1 MESGPKI
8 PRLAGPA
15 GILGALLLVVASS
28 QASAQCVTGT
38 SVLQWSCWEQ
48 TITSGN
54 VDLYNAGAG
63 NPYRDLILRVTF
75 TLPGVM
81 SFTQDAFWAGD
92 PADSTTW
99 KNFKVRVALP
109 GPAGQI
115 GSTATWTWQVT
126 GCTGTTNGKNCA
138 TEVPWA
144 PASGNVTVT
153 SSTSGAQLFARG
165 FPTQFCFWQKTNP
178 PVLISCPPITYS
190 DASAFFWLG
199 DTAWSAPAVEI
210 DTQLHPQPGSQQ
222 YWSGYLASRTPDT
235 AGGYHFTAIL
245 VAPADYFQKSND
257 PDVFFSQPGCV
268 VPASQQGSFPNDC
281 SIPKPT
287 YWNAFDNL
295 VAQANQKDLFLL
307 IAGLLHPFD
316 THPYSLYPSLN
327 SVTHFSRY
335 MAARM
340 AGFAA
345 MFSPGFD
352 LPVTGTAVDGSSLRQ
367 VMDAAGFAVQ
377 AASPRAL
384 ITNHLNGQATC
395 TDYESFGS
403 ERPGPA
409 PWMTSYLFQ
418 SGHAINQNGIVGT
431 VCPGY
436 LSSDGTSVVA
446 AMRRAITMPSTL
458 ASSSPNL
465 PTVNGEGPYDDP
477 TNDSPPIYAQVN
489 MQYRTRQ
496 AANLTCLSD
505 AQGFTYGVA
514 QLGVWN
520 NPSSYWGLA
529 SASSDM
535 KDLRDRFIS
544 NPGLPTHTEWILN
557 NPAPYDQKMAL
568 ASNGGTT
575 AIAYVPSSN
584 PANPPSATSI
594 TLSTNSLPSF
604 GCPGPGKPWTFTW
617 ENPTTNQTQPVA
629 LALCDSSV
637 PGQIKITS
645 PQCSVKPAATPECDW
660 ILVMTKTGAPV
671 VAAPQSSSVLVP
683 TPGNMTAWRDL
694 SAGDGTSAIMA
705 YLSGGKGGIAIE
717 VSPSGIAF
725 QDGVRVASV
734 PGGYVVVWHADELD
748 GSLFGVF
755 GQRVD
760 STGRLLGPMFRI
772 NSTTAY
778 DQRDPA
784 IAADPAGN
792 TIVVWSSYGQDGD
805 FGGIYGQLYDPKG
818 KPMGGEFQINSVTA
832 GHQELPQVTYL
843 AGGFFAV
850 GWTTEAL
857 GSELGALS
865 VRVFDR
871 NGLPV
876 TAEIRSP
883 GNASQHPELVDLEP
897 DPSGGFSLQWQL
909 RDNTRKTIN
918 SYLQHLT
925 AQGSAAGAP
934 GMLP

>member
-1 MESGPKI
+1 MDSVPKF
-8 PRLAGPA
+8 PRLAGSVSL
-15 GILGALLLVVASS
+15 LGALLLVVASS
-28 QASAQCVTGT
+28 QASAQCVTGS
-38 SVLQWSCWEQ
+38 SVTQWRCSEQ
-48 TITSGN
+48 TITSN
-54 VDLYNAGAG
+54 IDLYNAGAG
-63 NPYRDLILRVTF
+63 NPYRDLVLRVTF
-75 TLPGVM
+75 TWLGVM

-92 PADSTTW
+92 PANSTTW

-109 GPAGQI
+109 GPA
-115 GSTATWTWQVT
+115 TWTWQVA

-138 TEVPWA
+138 TDVTWTQ
-144 PASGNVTVT
+144 STTSITVT
-153 SSTSGAQLFARG
+153 SSTSGPQLFARG

-210 DTQLHPQPGSQQ
+210 DAQLHGGSQ
-222 YWSGYLASRTPDT
+222 YWSQYLATRTPDGT
-235 AGGYHFTAIL
+235 GGYHFTAIL
-245 VAPADYFQKSND
+245 VAPADYYNKLND
-257 PDVFFSQPGCV
+257 PDVFSAQPGCT
-268 VPASQQGSFPNDC
+268 VPLAQQGSFPNDC

-287 YWNAFDNL
+287 YWSAFDNL
-295 VAQANQKDLFLL
+295 VSQANSQDLFIVL
-307 IAGLLHPFD
+307 AGLLHPFD

-352 LPVTGTAVDGSSLRQ
+352 LPLTGMAVDGSSLRQ

-395 TDYESFGS
+395 TDYELFGTES
-403 ERPGPA
+403 PGPA

-418 SGHAINQNGIVGT
+418 SGHAINQNGVMFT
-431 VCPGY
+431 SCPGY
-436 LSSDGTSVVA
+436 LSSETSVVA
-446 AMRRAITMPSTL
+446 AMRRAITMPTTL
-458 ASSSPNL
+458 AGSSPSL

-477 TNDSPPIYAQVN
+477 THDSPPDYTQVN

-505 AQGFTYGVA
+505 AQGFTYGVP

-535 KDLRDRFIS
+535 KSLRDRFIA
-544 NPGLPTHTEWILN
+544 NPGLPTHTEWIVN
-557 NPAPYDQKMAL
+557 NPAPYDQEMTL
-568 ASNGGTT
+568 ASNGSNT
-575 AIAYVPSSN
+575 AIAYLPAVPLH
-584 PANPPSATSI
+584 PAPASI
-594 TLSTNSLPSF
+594 TLSTSGLPQF
-604 GCPGPGKPWTFTW
+604 GCPASGHPWTFTW
-617 ENPTTNQTQPVA
+617 ENPSTNKPQSAT
-629 LALCDSSV
+629 LCDPSV
-637 PGQIKITS
+637 AGQVKLQSPGCTG
-645 PQCSVKPAATPECDW
+645 PPFATPECDW
-660 ILVMTKTGAPV
+660 VLLMTKTGAPI
-671 VAAPQSSSVLVP
+671 VATPQSSSALAP
-683 TPGNMTAWRDL
+683 TPGNMAAWRDL
-694 SAGDGTSAIMA
+694 SAGDGTSAIEA
-705 YLSGGKGGIAIE
+705 YISGAKGGIAVE
-717 VSPSGIAF
+717 VSPSGMAF

-734 PGGYVVVWHADELD
+734 PNGYVVVWHADELD

-760 STGRLLGPMFRI
+760 SRGRLLGPMFRV

-792 TIVVWSSYGQDGD
+792 TIVVWSSFGQDGD
-805 FGGIYGQLYDPKG
+805 LGGIYGQLYDPNG
-818 KPMGGEFQINSVTA
+818 RPMGGEFQVNSVTA
-832 GHQELPQVTYL
+832 GHQVRPQVTYL
-843 AGGFFAV
+843 VGGGFAV

-871 NGLPV
+871 NDLPL

-883 GNASQHPELVDLEP
+883 GNTSLHPELVDLEP
-897 DPSGGFSLQWQL
+897 DPSGGFGLQWQL
-909 RDNTRKTIN
+909 RDNTRKTIM

-925 AQGSAAGAP
+925 AQGAAAGAP
-934 GMLP
+934 GVLP